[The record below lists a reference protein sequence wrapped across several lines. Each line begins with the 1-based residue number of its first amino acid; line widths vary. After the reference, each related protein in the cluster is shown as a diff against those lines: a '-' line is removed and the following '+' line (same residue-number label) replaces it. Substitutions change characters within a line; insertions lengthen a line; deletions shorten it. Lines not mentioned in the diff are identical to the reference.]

1 MFKPGNDDGGGRAKS
16 ASSHWF
22 DGGQL
27 RLWGEVNRIDGSCS
41 ITFPH
46 AHYTNEEETGRLL
59 FFFMPPNCIVD
70 IQNTIMKLLNL
81 NHPNGFG
88 LGLEEVTEPAFAEFA
103 QTQTVLSR
111 HMWRS
116 AKFLMEKLGYV
127 PYVFFKQD
135 ELDIPAIEKMLKHPE
150 LLKVVHDWIENN
162 NKNQLPSLI
171 EAKKVFEKIQQPPKH
186 SDVLY
191 RGFQTSSGQQTH
203 GLDRQA
209 LHDMNVGDTFT
220 DTPGRAVSFSSN
232 KEVARSYGNIIV
244 TVNYAEEQ
252 KRMFHITNE
261 VLVAAFMNADG
272 DTEVKDTL
280 KDEKLFS
287 YFESIF
293 LPDEKPLEFM
303 LHEKADNVNVAN
315 NNYQR

>member
-1 MFKPGNDDGGGRAKS
+1 
-16 ASSHWF
+16 
-22 DGGQL
+22 
-27 RLWGEVNRIDGSCS
+27 
-41 ITFPH
+41 
-46 AHYTNEEETGRLL
+46 
-59 FFFMPPNCIVD
+59 MPPNCIAN
-70 IQNTIMKLLNL
+70 IQDTTMKLLNL
-81 NHPNGFG
+81 NSLNGFG
-88 LGLEEVTEPAFAEFA
+88 LGLEELTEPTFAEFT
-103 QTQTVLSR
+103 QTKTVLSR

-127 PYVFFKQD
+127 PYVFFKQC
-135 ELDIPAIEKMLKHPE
+135 ELDIPAIEEMLKHPE
-150 LLKVVHDWIENN
+150 LLKVIHDWIENN
-162 NKNQLPSLI
+162 NKGQLPSLI
-171 EAKKVFEKIQQPPKH
+171 EAKKVFEKIQKPPKH

-203 GLDRQA
+203 GLDRAA
-209 LHDMNVGDTFT
+209 LFDMSVGEKFT

-232 KEVARSYGNIIV
+232 KEVARAYGNIIV

-272 DTEVKDTL
+272 DTEVVDTL

-293 LPDEKPLEFM
+293 LPDEKPLEFT
-303 LHEKADNVNVAN
+303 LLEKADNVNVVSS
-315 NNYQR
+315 NYHR